1 MKIGATLFGGTLTY
15 WFSGDRGRP
24 VFSPGLYQDVL
35 VFLQKETVT
44 DEVLGGRDSH
54 VVGDTQYIQIIQEP
68 TKDATQRL

>member
-1 MKIGATLFGGTLTY
+1 MEIRTA
-15 WFSGDRGRP
+15 

-54 VVGDTQYIQIIQEP
+54 IVGDAKYI
-68 TKDATQRL
+68 